1 MSGEDIPRDGMTDEQ
16 FARLKDALEFTRA
29 ALAIAAELD
38 EDITVF
44 FLKNALHSLNAA
56 IDSEAEG
63 IPERETVEL
72 TVYEAEKPTK
82 VTTRRRRWKP
92 PRM

>member
-1 MSGEDIPRDGMTDEQ
+1 MTDDREPIQGLNDEQ

-38 EDITVF
+38 EDLTVS
-44 FLKNALHSLNAA
+44 FLKNALHSLNEA
-56 IDSEAEG
+56 IASEAEG

-82 VTTRRRRWKP
+82 VQLKRRRRP
-92 PRM
+92 PSRP